1 MTLPVLLTCAAI
13 VVGRVVDV
21 TLGTLRTVFVVHG
34 RRGVACVL
42 GFFELLIWVV
52 VVSRVVHNLDKPIYA
67 VCYATGFALGTYLG
81 ITVEAWF
88 GAGDQVFRAFTRL
101 GDRIA
106 AELREKGYVVTLFHG
121 TGKEG
126 PISMLFVQAP
136 RRRMRP
142 VIEHVVR
149 ADPECFYLVDDI
161 RLSSGRKVRFQPPT
175 GWRALF
181 RKK

>member
-1 MTLPVLLTCAAI
+1 MLLTCVAI
-13 VVGRVVDV
+13 VVGRVADV

-52 VVSRVVHNLDKPIYA
+52 VVSRVIQNLERPIYA
-67 VCYATGFALGTYLG
+67 VSYALGFALGTYLG
-81 ITVEAWF
+81 ITVEGWF
-88 GAGDQVFRAFTRL
+88 GAGDQVIRVFSRL
-101 GDRIA
+101 GSQLA
-106 AELREKGYVVTLFHG
+106 KELRALGYVVTQFDG
-121 TGKEG
+121 TGKQG
-126 PISMLFVQAP
+126 PISMIFLQAP

-142 VIEHVVR
+142 VIQHVIR
-149 ADPECFYLVDDI
+149 ADPECFYIVDDI
-161 RLSSGRKVRFQPPT
+161 RLSSGRKVRFNAPT

>member
-1 MTLPVLLTCAAI
+1 VTWGVLLTCGAI
-13 VVGRVVDV
+13 VVGRIADV

-52 VVSRVVHNLDKPIYA
+52 VVSRVVGNLDKPIYA

-81 ITVEAWF
+81 ITVEGWF
-88 GAGDQVFRAFTRL
+88 GAGDQVLRVFTRL
-101 GDRIA
+101 GKGLV
-106 AELREKGYVVTLFHG
+106 AELRGMGYVVTQFEG
-121 TGKEG
+121 AGKEG
-126 PISMLFVQAP
+126 PISMLFLQTP
-136 RRRMRP
+136 RRRVRP
-142 VIEHVVR
+142 AIEAVLR
-149 ADPECFYLVDDI
+149 ADPECFYIVDDI

-175 GWRALF
+175 GWRALL